1 MYSVLYNNDLNKS
14 NEEIVVINTF
24 KSINNYLCRLPIALS
39 GLALAIVSLAGAWDV
54 FIGAGG
60 GVQFIGTVIASVL
73 LILLL
78 VKFILNLAL
87 LKRDLAHVIAG
98 SVAPTY
104 TMAMMLIGD
113 NISLYAFKVGE
124 TICYLAILL
133 HVYFFVCFIFYRI
146 KDFRLVD
153 VLPSWFIPPIGL
165 VLAVITHPGG
175 LPSSFASLLI
185 YFAFIAYAILLPLVL
200 YRLFFMGALANGE
213 KPLFAILA
221 APPSLLLI
229 SYLYWVEQ
237 ANYLMV
243 WGLLMLAILM
253 TLFVYLRLIKLV
265 KLAFIPAFSAF
276 TFPVVISAIA
286 LFKASAFLLHQGASP
301 QLVSLTSYLAVFE
314 LVIATCIVAYVAFRY
329 AVHFWP
335 VHHQQ

>member
-14 NEEIVVINTF
+14 NEEIVVINTL
-24 KSINNYLCRLPIALS
+24 KLINNYLRRLPIALS
-39 GLALAIVSLAGAWDV
+39 GLALAIVSLAGAWDT

-60 GVQFIGTVIASVL
+60 GVQLIGSVIASCL

-78 VKFILNLAL
+78 IKYVFHLELLN
-87 LKRDLAHVIAG
+87 RDLAHVIAG

-104 TMAMMLIGD
+104 TMALMLVAN

-124 TICYLAILL
+124 IICFLAILL
-133 HVYFFVCFIFYRI
+133 HVYFLVCFIVYRI
-146 KDFRLVD
+146 KDFKLIE

-175 LPSSFASLLI
+175 LPPTLASLLI
-185 YFAFIAYAILLPLVL
+185 YVAFISYAILLPLVL
-200 YRLFFMGALANGE
+200 YRLFFMGSLSNGE
-213 KPLFAILA
+213 KPLFVILA
-221 APPSLLLI
+221 APPSLVLI

-243 WGLLMLAILM
+243 WGLVMLAIMM
-253 TLFVYLRLIKLV
+253 TFFVYLRLIKLV
-265 KLAFIPAFSAF
+265 KLPFTPAFSAF

-286 LFKASAFLLHQGASP
+286 LFKTSAFLSNQGFP
-301 QLVSLTSYLAVFE
+301 TPFVSFSSYLAVFE
-314 LVIATCIVAYVAFRY
+314 LVIATCIIVYVAFRY
-329 AVHFWP
+329 AVYFWP